1 MKQFILTT
9 SAIALLVAALPAQR
23 GDRSAT
29 WKHLQSQ
36 YDTNGDAKISAEE
49 HARGERVFGNL
60 DRDGDGFITE
70 ADFKSRGRGHGGNDR
85 PDRSDAERDAEVART
100 LGDMYGS
107 FLNRDGKPG
116 LANAEWQKMITK
128 LEPSKEGVIAEASLK
143 NLLGRDG
150 QTRMAGMMG
159 DRLVRALDRDEDG
172 EITVDDLNAVFAAL
186 DKNSDGL
193 IEQGDEIDMPPGK
206 GEMAPDFTLPFADDQ
221 TKTVTLSSFRGDKP
235 VALIFGSYT

>member
-1 MKQFILTT
+1 MKHLIVTA
-9 SAIALLVAALPAQR
+9 SALCLLVAALPAQR

-36 YDTNGDAKISAEE
+36 YDKNGDQKISTEE

-70 ADFKSRGRGHGGNDR
+70 ADFTSRGRGSGR
-85 PDRSDAERDAEVART
+85 RDRSEATDRDAQVART

-116 LANAEWQKMITK
+116 LATAEWKKMITA
-128 LEPSKEGVIAEASLK
+128 LEPDGNGVIAKK
-143 NLLGRDG
+143 NLKLLMGIEGDG
-150 QTRMAGMMG
+150 RMAGMMG
-159 DRLVRALDRDEDG
+159 NRLASSFDRDQDG
-172 EITVDDLNAVFAAL
+172 DITVDDLNAVFAAL
-186 DKNSDGL
+186 DKNGDGL
-193 IEQGDEIDMPPGK
+193 IEQGTEIDMPPGK
-206 GEMAPDFTLPFADDQ
+206 GEIAPDFTLPFADNQ
-221 TKTVTLSSFRGDKP
+221 AETVTLSSFRGDKP